1 MTPGHVVARH
11 ILTNS
16 QLPEVDRNVRALII
30 ALLCVLAVSLA
41 AATLAN
47 PQDTAGTGGGPG
59 GGTGGDAG
67 TADEQGNEGEDGAD
81 IDDNPLAGKEPIQL
95 GGACIPFLLSPA
107 FAGFLLVAYGLIGF
121 LAYRTRGL
129 VPAVLVLFVITVL
142 VVTPSWLLF
151 TDCGSQT
158 ENDQDGTLLPE
169 LPSGPSQGGEAT
181 GGSGDETL
189 FSPPRVLA
197 VLFVLAIVLGLVAFR
212 ATGDSDPVD
221 TSPIEE
227 PVSETD
233 DEALGAVGAV
243 AGDAADRILED
254 ADVENEVYRAWRE
267 MTDHLDVRNP
277 ETSTP
282 SEFAD
287 VARDAGMDDAHVD
300 ELTDLF
306 RDVRYGGADVTP
318 EREQQAVD
326 ALRAIE
332 ASYGGGD

>member
-1 MTPGHVVARH
+1 
-11 ILTNS
+11 
-16 QLPEVDRNVRALII
+16 VDRNVRALII

-47 PQDTAGTGGGPG
+47 PQDTAGSSGGPG
-59 GGTGGDAG
+59 GGVGGDSG
-67 TADEQGNEGEDGAD
+67 TADQEGNDGEDGAD
-81 IDDNPLAGKEPIQL
+81 IEDNSLAGEQPIQL
-95 GGACIPFLLSPA
+95 GAACVPFLLSPA
-107 FAGFLLVAYGLIGF
+107 FAGLLLVVYGIIGY
-121 LAYRTRGL
+121 LTYRTRGL
-129 VPAVLVLFVITVL
+129 VPAVLALFVVTAL
-142 VVTPSWLLF
+142 VVAPPWLIF

-158 ENDQDGTLLPE
+158 ESDQDGTLLPE
-169 LPSGPSQGGEAT
+169 LPTGPSEGGEAT
-181 GGSGDETL
+181 GGSDEETL

-212 ATGDSDPVD
+212 ATGDSEPVD
-221 TSPIEE
+221 TKPIEE
-227 PVSETD
+227 PVSESD

-243 AGDAADRILED
+243 AGDAADRIVED

-277 ETSTP
+277 EASTP

-287 VARDAGMDDAHVD
+287 AARDAGMDDEHVD
-300 ELTDLF
+300 ELTALF

-318 EREQQAVD
+318 DREQRAVD